1 MSYRLLLGNCLDTL
15 HELEDGSVDTCVT
28 SPPYY
33 GLRDYGTAEWEGGD
47 PNCEHTISM
56 DTKWNDP
63 KRGKNVLRPEVAHRG
78 GKSNA
83 CLNCGAKRIDEQIG
97 LEDTPEQF
105 IENLVEVF
113 RLVGEKLK
121 PTGTL
126 WVNIGDSYAGGG
138 GASGHTAETKN
149 MGRTTNSYGA
159 TRGKR
164 IPEGIKAKDLIG
176 IPWMLAFAL
185 RADGWYL
192 RSDVIWNKPNPMPES
207 VTDRPT
213 KSHEYLFL
221 LTKNKHYFY
230 DHEAIKEKDGGGRSG
245 NSFRSRQGDAD
256 HQAVS
261 GGIGG
266 DEWVSAG
273 GGRNKR
279 SVWTITTK
287 PFKGA
292 HFAVFPPELIE
303 PCILAGTSAHGC
315 CGECG
320 APFERN
326 MTKQKNKQD
335 DSLTQKSEGLKN
347 PKRGGQRDTKT
358 GSVPSYVP
366 SAYSTV
372 NWQPSCECFGSFEK
386 EDVIIPAEMTPQ
398 QVAKTTRGV
407 TTKGEYHGD
416 NTKNYESAKAQ
427 SASDVKKRIIENK
440 TKDRVKTMKIYKPNS
455 ADEKHPIQRSVVLD
469 PFGGS
474 GTTAGVAILHNRDA
488 VICELN
494 EEFAALIP
502 DRVASISKGFR
513 PGQIRLSDFW

>member
-1 MSYRLLLGNCLDTL
+1 VSYRLLLGNCLDSL
-15 HELEDGSVDTCVT
+15 HELEDESIDTCIT

-47 PNCEHTISM
+47 PNCEHTVSM

-83 CLNCGAKRIDEQIG
+83 CLKCGATRIDEQIG

-113 RLVGEKLK
+113 RLVRKKLK
-121 PTGTL
+121 PTGSL
-126 WVNIGDSYAGGG
+126 WLNIGDSYWGGKGRSGMKDAEVQAARTDSLNKAHHNATG
-138 GASGHTAETKN
+138 GKGKTRPTD
-149 MGRTTNSYGA
+149 RTHH
-159 TRGKR
+159 
-164 IPEGIKAKDLIG
+164 EIKPKDLIG

-207 VTDRPT
+207 VRDRPT
-213 KSHEYLFL
+213 KSHEYIFL
-221 LTKNKHYFY
+221 LTKNKKYYY
-230 DHEAIKEKDGGGRSG
+230 DHVAIKERDGGGRSG
-245 NSFRSRQGDAD
+245 NSFRSRQGGAD

-266 DEWVSAG
+266 DEWVSDG

-287 PFKGA
+287 PYKGA

-303 PCILAGTSAHGC
+303 PCVLASTSAHGC
-315 CGECG
+315 CGKCG
-320 APFERN
+320 APYTRIIQKETLGDSWLN
-326 MTKQKNKQD
+326 QKTKDVIKN
-335 DSLTQKSEGLKN
+335 GPIGGGIGKN
-347 PKRGGQRDTKT
+347 RLGPNIKD
-358 GSVPSYVP
+358 VSY
-366 SAYSTV
+366 T
-372 NWQPSCECFGSFEK
+372 NGWQPSCECDEHP
-386 EDVIIPAEMTPQ
+386 VIP
-398 QVAKTTRGV
+398 
-407 TTKGEYHGD
+407 
-416 NTKNYESAKAQ
+416 
-427 SASDVKKRIIENK
+427 
-440 TKDRVKTMKIYKPNS
+440 
-455 ADEKHPIQRSVVLD
+455 SVVLD

-474 GTTAGVAILHNRDA
+474 GTTAGVAILHNRNA

-502 DRVASISKGFR
+502 DRVASIASGFR
-513 PGQIRLSDFW
+513 LGQIRLSDYW

>member
-1 MSYRLLLGNCLDTL
+1 MSYRLLLGNCLDSL
-15 HELEDGSVDTCVT
+15 HELEDESIDTCIT

-47 PNCEHTISM
+47 PNCEHTVSM

-83 CLNCGAKRIDEQIG
+83 CLKCGATRIDEQIG

-113 RLVGEKLK
+113 RLVRKKLK
-121 PTGTL
+121 PTGSL
-126 WVNIGDSYAGGG
+126 WLNIGDSYWGGKGRSGMKDAEVQAARTDSLNKAHHNATG
-138 GASGHTAETKN
+138 GKGKTRPTD
-149 MGRTTNSYGA
+149 RTHD
-159 TRGKR
+159 
-164 IPEGIKAKDLIG
+164 EIKPKDLIG

-207 VTDRPT
+207 VRDRPT
-213 KSHEYLFL
+213 KSHEYIFL
-221 LTKNKHYFY
+221 LTKNKKYYY
-230 DHEAIKEKDGGGRSG
+230 DHVAIKERDGGGRSG
-245 NSFRSRQGDAD
+245 NSFRSRQGGAD

-266 DEWVSAG
+266 DEWVSNG
-273 GGRNKR
+273 SGRNKR
-279 SVWTITTK
+279 SVWTVTTK
-287 PFKGA
+287 PYKGA

-303 PCILAGTSAHGC
+303 PCVLASTSYHGC

-320 APFERN
+320 SPYTRI
-326 MTKQKNKQD
+326 
-335 DSLTQKSEGLKN
+335 
-347 PKRGGQRDTKT
+347 
-358 GSVPSYVP
+358 GSD
-366 SAYSTV
+366 
-372 NWQPSCECFGSFEK
+372 WQPSCECFGELVM
-386 EDVIIPAEMTPQ
+386 EEVVIPAEMTPA
-398 QVAKTTRGV
+398 QVAKTTWGV
-407 TTKGEYHGD
+407 TTKGEYFGD
-416 NTKNYESAKAQ
+416 NQKDYESSMAQ
-427 SASDVKKRIIENK
+427 PASDVKKRIIENK
-440 TKDRVKTMKIYKPNS
+440 TKDRIKTMQIYKSDMPL
-455 ADEKHPIQRSVVLD
+455 DEHPVIPSVVLD

-474 GTTAGVAILHNRDA
+474 GTTAGVAILHNRNA

-502 DRVASISKGFR
+502 NRVASIASGFR
-513 PGQIRLSDFW
+513 LGQIRLSDYW

>member
-15 HELEDGSVDTCVT
+15 HELEDESIDTCVT

-47 PNCEHTISM
+47 PDCDHTVSM

-83 CLNCGAKRIDEQIG
+83 CLNCDAKRIDEQIG

-113 RLVGEKLK
+113 RLVGKKLK

-149 MGRTTNSYGA
+149 MGRTTNTYGA

-164 IPEGIKAKDLIG
+164 IPKGIKAKDLIG

-213 KSHEYLFL
+213 KAHEYLFL
-221 LTKNKHYFY
+221 LSKSPKYFY
-230 DHEAIKEKDGGGRSG
+230 DIDAIREPLAESSIGRLKQNIEGQVGTTRANGGAKTNGNFKATGNTEK
-245 NSFRSRQGDAD
+245 
-256 HQAVS
+256 
-261 GGIGG
+261 
-266 DEWVSAG
+266 
-273 GGRNKR
+273 GRNKR
-279 SVWTITTK
+279 SVWTVTTK
-287 PFKGA
+287 PYKGA

-303 PCILAGTSAHGC
+303 PCILATTSAYGC

-326 MTKQKNKQD
+326 MTK
-335 DSLTQKSEGLKN
+335 
-347 PKRGGQRDTKT
+347 
-358 GSVPSYVP
+358 
-366 SAYSTV
+366 

-398 QVAKTTRGV
+398 QVTKTTWGV

-416 NTKNYESAKAQ
+416 NTKDYEKAKAQ

-440 TKDRVKTMKIYKPNS
+440 TKARVKTMMIYKPNS
-455 ADEKHPIQRSVVLD
+455 PNEKHPIQRSVVLD

-502 DRVASISKGFR
+502 DRVATITKGFR

>member
-1 MSYRLLLGNCLDTL
+1 VSYRLLLGNCLDSL
-15 HELEDGSVDTCVT
+15 HELEDESIDTCIT

-47 PNCEHTISM
+47 PNCNHTVSM

-78 GKSNA
+78 GKSNK
-83 CLNCGAKRIDEQIG
+83 CLNCDAIRIDEQIG

-113 RLVGEKLK
+113 GLVKKKLK

-126 WVNIGDSYAGGG
+126 WLNIGDSYAGSNQIGRRDKQIGG
-138 GASGHTAETKN
+138 GLYEGKQKGWKSDMTRSKKRN
-149 MGRTTNSYGA
+149 TN
-159 TRGKR
+159 
-164 IPEGIKAKDLIG
+164 GIKAKDLIG

-207 VTDRPT
+207 VKDRPT

-221 LTKNKHYFY
+221 LSKNKHYFY
-230 DHEAIKEKDGGGRSG
+230 DHEAIKEKDGGGQSG
-245 NSFRSRQGDAD
+245 NSFRSRQGGAT

-266 DEWVSAG
+266 DEWVSDG
-273 GGRNKR
+273 CGRNKR
-279 SVWTITTK
+279 SVWTVTTK
-287 PFKGA
+287 PYRGA

-326 MTKQKNKQD
+326 TTKQKNKQD
-335 DSLTQKSEGLKN
+335 DSLFQKSEGLKN
-347 PKRGGQRDTKT
+347 PKRGGQRVTKT

-372 NWQPSCECFGSFEK
+372 NWQPSCECFG
-386 EDVIIPAEMTPQ
+386 
-398 QVAKTTRGV
+398 
-407 TTKGEYHGD
+407 
-416 NTKNYESAKAQ
+416 
-427 SASDVKKRIIENK
+427 
-440 TKDRVKTMKIYKPNS
+440 
-455 ADEKHPIQRSVVLD
+455 KHPIQRSVVLD

-502 DRVASISKGFR
+502 NRVASIANGFR
-513 PGQIRLSDFW
+513 LGQNRLSDYW

>member
-1 MSYRLLLGNCLDTL
+1 MSYRLLLGNCLDSL
-15 HELEDGSVDTCVT
+15 HELEDESIDTCIT

-47 PNCEHTISM
+47 PNCNHTVSM

-78 GKSNA
+78 GKSNK
-83 CLNCGAKRIDEQIG
+83 CLNCDAIRIDEQIG

-113 RLVGEKLK
+113 GLVKKKLK

-126 WVNIGDSYAGGG
+126 WLNIGDSYAGSNQIGRRDKQIGG
-138 GASGHTAETKN
+138 GLYEGKQKGWKSDMTRSKKRN
-149 MGRTTNSYGA
+149 TN
-159 TRGKR
+159 
-164 IPEGIKAKDLIG
+164 GIKAKDLIG

-207 VTDRPT
+207 TKDRPT

-221 LTKNKHYFY
+221 LSKNKHYFY
-230 DHEAIKEKDGGGRSG
+230 DHEAIKEKIVSGGRSG
-245 NSFRSRQGDAD
+245 NSFRSRQGGAS

-261 GGIGG
+261 GGVGG
-266 DEWVSAG
+266 DEWVSDG

-279 SVWTITTK
+279 SVWTVTTK
-287 PFKGA
+287 PYRGA

-326 MTKQKNKQD
+326 MTKQKNKQND
-335 DSLTQKSEGLKN
+335 FLFQKSEGLNN
-347 PKRGGQRDTKT
+347 PKRGGQRVTKT

-372 NWQPSCECFGSFEK
+372 NWQPSCECFGSFET
-386 EDVIIPAEMTPQ
+386 EDVI
-398 QVAKTTRGV
+398 
-407 TTKGEYHGD
+407 
-416 NTKNYESAKAQ
+416 
-427 SASDVKKRIIENK
+427 K

-502 DRVASISKGFR
+502 NRVASIANGFR
-513 PGQIRLSDFW
+513 LGQNRLSDYW